1 MKFTGEPIGISST
14 RGKKILKVQLSPS
27 VSMDAIDN
35 YSGHLCEFE
44 IGLTAD
50 VDGVE
55 YDGVT
60 GEVLDGDWELED
72 SL

>member
-44 IGLTAD
+44 IGLTAE
-50 VDGVE
+50 VDE
-55 YDGVT
+55 YEVDAFT
-60 GEVLDGDWELED
+60 GEVLE
-72 SL
+72 S

>member
-14 RGKKILKVQLSPS
+14 RGKKVLKIALSPT

-44 IGLTAD
+44 VGLKVESED
-50 VDGVE
+50 GIEVDAI
-55 YDGVT
+55 T
-60 GEVLDGDWELED
+60 GELVE
-72 SL
+72 

>member
-14 RGKKILKVQLSPS
+14 RGKKVLKVALSPS

-44 IGLTAD
+44 IGLT
-50 VDGVE
+50 VETEEGVE
-55 YDGVT
+55 VDAFT
-60 GEVLDGDWELED
+60 GELFE
-72 SL
+72 

>member
-14 RGKKILKVQLSPS
+14 RGKKVLKVALSPS

-44 IGLTAD
+44 IGLS
-50 VDGVE
+50 VDDDSGVTE
-55 YDGVT
+55 VLIDQMT
-60 GEVLDGDWELED
+60 GEVFE
-72 SL
+72 